1 MTGMTTISRSTSSS
15 TLRYGSTG
23 PAVTKLQQQLQ
34 KAGYFTGRFTDSFDA
49 ATRTAVQKFQQAN
62 GIKPSSQGTVGPK
75 TQAALKRFADGF
87 ETPVKASVQL
97 KPQSRRLAGVST
109 KAQAGLDRIND
120 APLRRGKDHYCT
132 QTVRNNLRAA
142 GFQGLP
148 DSTGNDKNNPR
159 GMMSQMLQ
167 SGKWTSM
174 DVPGSTL
181 QTVNSSYGNVQA
193 HVLSGAAYADAVK
206 NGQIPEGAVV
216 FQSNRN
222 WNDAN
227 DKSKGSDVGIVR
239 SGGIFNYKQFPHMTV
254 YSHVAQVVVL
264 LPNQ

>member
-1 MTGMTTISRSTSSS
+1 MPTISRSSSS
-15 TLRYGSTG
+15 SVLKYGSTG

-34 KAGYFTGRFTDSFDA
+34 KAGFYTGRFSDSFDG

-62 GIKPSSQGTVGPK
+62 GIKPSSTGTVGPK

-87 ETPVKASVQL
+87 DAPVRQVVSLQ
-97 KPQSRRLAGVST
+97 PQARRLDGVSA
-109 KAQAGLDRIND
+109 KAQEGLDRINQ
-120 APLRRGKDHYCT
+120 APLRRGREHTCT
-132 QTVRNNLRAA
+132 STVRSNLRAA

-148 DSTGNDKNNPR
+148 DSTGNDANNPR

-181 QTVNSSYGNVQA
+181 QTVNSPYGNVQA
-193 HVLSGAAYADAVK
+193 HVLTGAAYADAVK
-206 NGQIPEGAVV
+206 SGQIPEGAVV

-239 SGGIFNYKQFPHMTV
+239 NGGIFNYKQFPHMTV

>member
-1 MTGMTTISRSTSSS
+1 MTSITRSSS
-15 TLRYGSTG
+15 SSVLRYGSTG

-34 KAGYFTGRFTDSFDA
+34 KAGFYTGRFTDSFDG

-62 GIKPSSQGTVGPK
+62 GITPSSTGTVGPK
-75 TQAALKRFADGF
+75 TQAALARFSDGF
-87 ETPVKASVQL
+87 EAPVKASVQL
-97 KPQSRRLAGVST
+97 NPQSRRLDGVSA
-109 KAQAGLDRIND
+109 KAQEGLDRIND

-148 DSTGNDKNNPR
+148 DSTGDDPNNPR

-174 DVPGSTL
+174 DVPGSTVE
-181 QTVNSSYGNVQA
+181 TINSPYGNVQA
-193 HVLSGAAYADAVK
+193 HVLTGEAYAEAVK

-239 SGGIFNYKQFPHMTV
+239 NGGIFNYKQFPNMTV